1 MQNIWNSEYTLRAND
16 FDKYDRILPSSVL
29 SIFQDAAGR
38 HGEQIGVGFKEMLE
52 RNYLWVVVR
61 VKFEIK
67 KAPKRYSK
75 VNIKTWPFEPKRF
88 SYRREYLITDESGET
103 LIIGSSEWVII
114 DSVKR
119 SLVSAPNLYGIT
131 DGYYEEMLLDKKIG
145 KVPDF
150 EAIGTPHIV
159 TPSFCELDL
168 NNHVNNTKYA
178 NYVLDAIR
186 PGDNDILKTFQIDY
200 RKEVLEGEPLEV
212 FYTREEGGI
221 LAKGL
226 NKDGDTMFACK
237 LVME

>member
-145 KVPDF
+145 KIPDF
-150 EAIGTPHIV
+150 EATGEPYVV
-159 TPSFCELDL
+159 TPGFTELDL

-212 FYTREEGGI
+212 FYIREEGGI

-226 NKDGDTMFACK
+226 NIDGDTMFACK